1 MIYVI
6 HMEKNFCP
14 MWKYAL
20 KPHKTV
26 NSVISRLQGT
36 HYKRL
41 SRNILMYDFLE
52 AQQDILRNRS

>member
-1 MIYVI
+1 
-6 HMEKNFCP
+6 MEKNFCP

-26 NSVISRLQGT
+26 DSVISRLQGT